1 MAENYKKELS
11 NTNKQL
17 KSLATERKKYIS
29 LYAKGM
35 LSEKDLESFIDGI
48 DGKINYFTKEIKNLE
63 NIIENNKLIE
73 EKENNLKS
81 IPISALTANAIKGDK
96 EKFLDLGMDY
106 YLSKPI
112 SVAKLKELFNIYL
125 LSGETTVKEKAVE
138 EKIIEEKKD
147 KSIELEITTFN
158 KNDAINQLGLDEEIV
173 DMLLDNF
180 FLTLDNDLKK
190 IQDAIDSKNSENIV
204 QAAHYLKG
212 SCANLAMNDAVKIL
226 QEIETKAKEGEVNFD
241 LKKLNSFFNQIR

>member
-1 MAENYKKELS
+1 MPILDGVEAF
-11 NTNKQL
+11 KQIR
-17 KSLATERKKYIS
+17 TY
-29 LYAKGM
+29 
-35 LSEKDLESFIDGI
+35 
-48 DGKINYFTKEIKNLE
+48 
-63 NIIENNKLIE
+63 

-112 SVAKLKELFNIYL
+112 SVAKLKELFTIYL
-125 LSGETTVKEKAVE
+125 LSGETTVEEKAVE
-138 EKIIEEKKD
+138 EEIIEEKKD
-147 KSIELEITTFN
+147 KNIELEITTFN
-158 KNDAINQLGLDEEIV
+158 KNDAITQLGLDEEIV

-190 IQDAIDSKNSENIV
+190 IQDAIDSKNSESIV
-204 QAAHYLKG
+204 QSAHYLKG

-226 QEIETKAKEGEVNFD
+226 QEIETKAKEGEVNFS
-241 LKKLNSFFNQIR
+241 LKSLHKFFTQIR

>member
-1 MAENYKKELS
+1 
-11 NTNKQL
+11 
-17 KSLATERKKYIS
+17 
-29 LYAKGM
+29 
-35 LSEKDLESFIDGI
+35 
-48 DGKINYFTKEIKNLE
+48 
-63 NIIENNKLIE
+63 
-73 EKENNLKS
+73 
-81 IPISALTANAIKGDK
+81 
-96 EKFLDLGMDY
+96 MDY

-158 KNDAINQLGLDEEIV
+158 KNDAINQLGLDEEII

-180 FLTLDNDLKK
+180 FLTLDNDLKN

-241 LKKLNSFFNQIR
+241 LKKLNSFFNQIKLIKNCILDNPKYNF

>member
-1 MAENYKKELS
+1 
-11 NTNKQL
+11 
-17 KSLATERKKYIS
+17 
-29 LYAKGM
+29 
-35 LSEKDLESFIDGI
+35 
-48 DGKINYFTKEIKNLE
+48 
-63 NIIENNKLIE
+63 
-73 EKENNLKS
+73 
-81 IPISALTANAIKGDK
+81 PISALTANAIKGDK

-125 LSGETTVKEKAVE
+125 SSNETAEQKIEKQE
-138 EKIIEEKKD
+138 IIEEKEEK
-147 KSIELEITTFN
+147 IEVTSFN
-158 KNDAINQLGLDEEIV
+158 KHDAITQLGLDEEIV

-190 IQDAIDSKNSENIV
+190 IQDAIDSKNSESIV

-226 QEIETKAKEGEVNFD
+226 QEIETKAKEGEINFN
-241 LKKLNSFFNQIR
+241 LNKLNNFFNQIK